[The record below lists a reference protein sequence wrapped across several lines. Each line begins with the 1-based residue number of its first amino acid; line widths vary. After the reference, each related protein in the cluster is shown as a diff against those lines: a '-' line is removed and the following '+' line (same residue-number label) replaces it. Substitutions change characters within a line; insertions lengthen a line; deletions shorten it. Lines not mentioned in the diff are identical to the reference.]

1 MRGLPNRT
9 SSAIISMI
17 CAHAIQCFHLQKMK
31 LLRRLSDFTIEG
43 MAKDRHCRE
52 PNDPI

>member
-1 MRGLPNRT
+1 
-9 SSAIISMI
+9 
-17 CAHAIQCFHLQKMK
+17 MK
-31 LLRRLSDFTIEG
+31 LLRRWSDFTIEG